1 MFSDTRNELLELL
14 EMELCQNE
22 KDRKF
27 KLELLLER
35 FEDGIQRKIE
45 EANRVIEKEK
55 ENLEVLEIVKQKLNI
70 DK

>member
-14 EMELCQNE
+14 EMELSKNE

>member
-1 MFSDTRNELLELL
+1 
-14 EMELCQNE
+14 MELSKNE